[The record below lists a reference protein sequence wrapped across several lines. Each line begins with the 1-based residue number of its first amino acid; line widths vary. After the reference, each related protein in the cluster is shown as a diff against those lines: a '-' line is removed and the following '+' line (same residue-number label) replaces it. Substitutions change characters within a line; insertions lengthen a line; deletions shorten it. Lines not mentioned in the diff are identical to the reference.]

1 MRLRYLFFLPLTAIA
16 VLAQAPASFSASSQQ
31 SPSPGY
37 VTPSFNA
44 NARNVILDAVVT
56 DKKGNAVTGLT
67 RNDFVIR
74 EDNAPQEVQ
83 SFDAVTAG
91 TSVEDAAPHT
101 ILLLDELNTHFEDM
115 AYTRYSINRLLH
127 HDGVKLEQPTALYIL
142 TNDGLRV
149 LQNYTRDAAA
159 IDRALGSHQPVLSWR
174 LRRNLYLALDR
185 INISITALQ
194 QIAIAS
200 TGVPGHKNIVWI
212 SPGLPILSTLEIT
225 ADSEKQLFDSIRH
238 LSNQLLRARVSI
250 YSVDPRG
257 IQGASV
263 PAARAITNNFLYTA
277 YLNGLSHANDAA
289 FGNLAIQTLATQTG
303 GHAFFGRND
312 VDREIATSLTDGNT
326 YYTLAYS
333 PSNRNFHGEFRKI
346 RISVINRPDLNVQ
359 TRDGYYAMPEGPA
372 ANPKRQLQELAG
384 ALLTPIPYN
393 GVPIPIS
400 FSKLVKSPAPHVAV
414 RLVVLT
420 TSLSWTSDAKGVF
433 SAQVTIAGADK
444 DKHGS
449 WKARAIRVYTVS
461 LPDGATPSSATE
473 TSVKFEMPYSKSDH
487 LRFVVRDDGSGRTG
501 SSEIELRPANAS

>member
-101 ILLLDELNTHFEDM
+101 ILLVDELNTHFEDM
-115 AYTRYSINRLLH
+115 AYTRYSVNRMLH
-127 HDGVKLEQPTALYIL
+127 HDGIKLEQPTALYIL

-149 LQNYTRDAAA
+149 LQNYTRNPAVIDAAL
-159 IDRALGSHQPVLSWR
+159 RSHQPVLSWR

-250 YSVDPRG
+250 YSVDPR
-257 IQGASV
+257 
-263 PAARAITNNFLYTA
+263 
-277 YLNGLSHANDAA
+277 
-289 FGNLAIQTLATQTG
+289 
-303 GHAFFGRND
+303 
-312 VDREIATSLTDGNT
+312 
-326 YYTLAYS
+326 
-333 PSNRNFHGEFRKI
+333 
-346 RISVINRPDLNVQ
+346 
-359 TRDGYYAMPEGPA
+359 
-372 ANPKRQLQELAG
+372 
-384 ALLTPIPYN
+384 
-393 GVPIPIS
+393 
-400 FSKLVKSPAPHVAV
+400 
-414 RLVVLT
+414 
-420 TSLSWTSDAKGVF
+420 
-433 SAQVTIAGADK
+433 
-444 DKHGS
+444 
-449 WKARAIRVYTVS
+449 
-461 LPDGATPSSATE
+461 
-473 TSVKFEMPYSKSDH
+473 
-487 LRFVVRDDGSGRTG
+487 
-501 SSEIELRPANAS
+501 